1 MMEYD
6 FKLKLKLPADSPSA
20 DELVERLGEAGCDD
34 ALIGIGQPG
43 RIALDFSREGDSA
56 QAAIVS
62 ALTNVKK
69 AIPGAKLIEVGPD
82 FVGLTEVA
90 DFVGV
95 SRQNMRKLWLTH
107 ATTFPVPIHEG
118 NSALWHLAFVL
129 QWLKEHGTYCVNQA
143 LLEVA
148 HTAMQVNLAKEADH
162 MAPREQRKL
171 RALVA

>member
-6 FKLKLKLPADSPSA
+6 FTLKFRLPADSPSA

-34 ALIGIGQPG
+34 ALAGIGQPG
-43 RIALDFSREGDSA
+43 RIALDFSREADSA
-56 QAAIVS
+56 QAAIFS
-62 ALTNVKK
+62 ALADVKK
-69 AIPGAKLIEVGPD
+69 AIPGIKLIEVGPD

-90 DFVGV
+90 DFIGV

-107 ATTFPVPIHEG
+107 VTAFPAPIHEG
-118 NSALWHLAFVL
+118 NSALWHLSFVL
-129 QWLKEHGTYCVNQA
+129 EWLRERGTYRVEQA

-148 HTAMQVNLAKEADH
+148 RTAMQVNLAKEADH
-162 MAPREQRKL
+162 MVPRVQRKL